1 MWIIMYLDKWEVSPP
16 EDCMENLDGS
26 SLGNLGNV
34 GYGGLLRYENEVWL
48 HGFLGY
54 GGSF

>member
-16 EDCMENLDGS
+16 EDCMVNLDGS